1 MKREIIKDLLKWKES
16 SNRKPLIVH
25 GARQVGKTYIIKQ
38 FGKEN
43 YNNLFECDLLIIDDL
58 GTELT
63 NTFTVSELFMIL
75 NTRLLNKKKT
85 IISTNFSLG
94 KLAETYTERIS
105 SRIFDKFT
113 LVKFVGKDLRWES
126 KFD

>member
-43 YNNLFECDLLIIDDL
+43 YNNLIYVNFLHVLTSFLLLFQIAQFHFCNFFHCIHH
-58 GTELT
+58 LT
-63 NTFTVSELFMIL
+63 
-75 NTRLLNKKKT
+75 
-85 IISTNFSLG
+85 
-94 KLAETYTERIS
+94 
-105 SRIFDKFT
+105 
-113 LVKFVGKDLRWES
+113 
-126 KFD
+126 

>member
-63 NTFTVSELFMIL
+63 
-75 NTRLLNKKKT
+75 K
-85 IISTNFSLG
+85 II
-94 KLAETYTERIS
+94 
-105 SRIFDKFT
+105 
-113 LVKFVGKDLRWES
+113 
-126 KFD
+126 

>member
-43 YNNLFECDLLIIDDL
+43 YNNIC
-58 GTELT
+58 
-63 NTFTVSELFMIL
+63 
-75 NTRLLNKKKT
+75 
-85 IISTNFSLG
+85 
-94 KLAETYTERIS
+94 
-105 SRIFDKFT
+105 
-113 LVKFVGKDLRWES
+113 
-126 KFD
+126 